1 MVVSSARVDMSKQ
14 TFWSLKI
21 RPPYQLKMLG
31 ISDAVPYP
39 EEYRSEGTPQFYS

>member
-14 TFWSLKI
+14 AFWSFKM
-21 RPPYQLKMLG
+21 RPPYQLKLG

-39 EEYRSEGTPQFYS
+39 EEYISKGTPQFYS